1 MLASCQMFFV
11 RKHFCLQLRVTPFY
25 LTRKALV
32 FEEYGNRDRSYST
45 EDALEKLNILAKRYP
60 PQSKVVE
67 VSSSIIGRVLAED
80 VEAIEDIPAFRKSLV
95 DGFAIIYNQSG
106 TKRKIVGESTAEKP
120 YDAKLQPGECVR
132 ITNGGVVPDGAD
144 TVVPFENVAL
154 NDEEKCIQINVKH
167 SRGEYIRE
175 RGSEAKEGQ
184 VLIKDG
190 SKLGSLEV
198 NLLCA
203 LGISQVE
210 VYKNPRVCIVSTQNA
225 TNQKRNHE
233 DSNRSRLL
241 RLFQI
246 QGFKSIDAGESSMKP
261 KKMEKNLKISADF
274 ACVIVIIGDVHKI
287 QKFIQK
293 MNLKIYIDGIVPDN
307 FVFGHGSID
316 RKPVFLCV
324 LPQNSTSAL
333 VGANV
338 FISPFMR
345 ALGGQGFGSNYQLE
359 GNLTTTVVE
368 SSQELEFYSIRT
380 ELSNGVFKQESKTN
394 QRAKSLLKTS
404 ENTSYSS
411 GDTVDIVPTDFP

>member
-1 MLASCQMFFV
+1 MSSVGFP
-11 RKHFCLQLRVTPFY
+11 K
-25 LTRKALV
+25 
-32 FEEYGNRDRSYST
+32 SYST

-67 VSSSIIGRVLAED
+67 VSFSIIGRVLAED

-175 RGSEAKEGQ
+175 RGSEAKVGQ

-225 TNQKRNHE
+225 TNQKQNHE

-345 ALGGQGFGSNYQLE
+345 ALGGQGFDSNYQLE

-411 GDTVDIVPTDFP
+411 GDTIDIVPTDFP

>member
-1 MLASCQMFFV
+1 MKSKSKLKVYVKPRIVSVGVNPMSSVGFP
-11 RKHFCLQLRVTPFY
+11 K
-25 LTRKALV
+25 
-32 FEEYGNRDRSYST
+32 SYST
-45 EDALEKLNILAKRYP
+45 EDALEKLKILAKRYP

-67 VSSSIIGRVLAED
+67 VSFSIIGRVLADD

-120 YDAKLQPGECVR
+120 YDAMIQLGECVR

-144 TVVPFENVAL
+144 TVVPFENVTL

-184 VLIKDG
+184 VLIKNG

-210 VYKNPRVCIVSTQNA
+210 VYKNPRVCIMSALNAA
-225 TNQKRNHE
+225 TNQKQTHE
-233 DSNRSRLL
+233 HSNRSRLL
-241 RLFQI
+241 RIFQI
-246 QGFKSIDAGESSMKP
+246 QGFKPIDAGESSMKP
-261 KKMEKNLKISADF
+261 KKMEKNLQIAADF
-274 ACVIVIIGDVHKI
+274 ACVIVIIGDINKI
-287 QKFIQK
+287 QKVIQK

-324 LPQNSTSAL
+324 LPQHLTPAW

-338 FISPFMR
+338 FIFPLMR
-345 ALGGQGFGSNYQLE
+345 TLGGQGFDSNYRLE
-359 GNLTTTVVE
+359 GNLTTTVEE
-368 SSQELEFYSIRT
+368 SPRKLEFYSIRT
-380 ELSNGVFKQESKTN
+380 ELSNGVSKQESEAN
-394 QRAKSLLKTS
+394 QRANSLLKTS
-404 ENTSYSS
+404 ENATYSS
-411 GDTVDIVPTDFP
+411 GDTVAIVLTDFT

>member
-1 MLASCQMFFV
+1 MSSVGFP
-11 RKHFCLQLRVTPFY
+11 K
-25 LTRKALV
+25 
-32 FEEYGNRDRSYST
+32 SYST